1 MTLGHHIT
9 TAYGITQDAHGFP
22 IDPGAPYTIEVA
34 PEGTY
39 VYRAGLPRPKSA
51 VPQLPRQGQLSLDR
65 ALDRAGRAA
74 VPGDDQDGGEQ
85 GSAAVP
91 YVLGIER

>member
-22 IDPGAPYTIEVA
+22 IDPGAPYTIDNA

-39 VYRAGLPRPKSA
+39 IYRAGLQRPRSA
-51 VPQLPRQGQLSLDR
+51 VPQLPREGQLSIGR
-65 ALDRAGRAA
+65 MLDRAGRGP
-74 VPGDDQDGGEQ
+74 VPGDDQDGEEPP
-85 GSAAVP
+85 SAAVP
-91 YVLGIER
+91 YVLGIE

>member
-22 IDPGAPYTIEVA
+22 IDPGAPYTIEIA

-39 VYRAGLPRPKSA
+39 IYRAGLGRPRSA
-51 VPQLPRQGQLSLDR
+51 VPQLPREGQLSLDR
-65 ALDRAGRAA
+65 VLDRAGRHP
-74 VPGDDQDGGEQ
+74 VPSDHQDGEEPR
-85 GSAAVP
+85 SSAVP
-91 YVLGIER
+91 YMLGIE